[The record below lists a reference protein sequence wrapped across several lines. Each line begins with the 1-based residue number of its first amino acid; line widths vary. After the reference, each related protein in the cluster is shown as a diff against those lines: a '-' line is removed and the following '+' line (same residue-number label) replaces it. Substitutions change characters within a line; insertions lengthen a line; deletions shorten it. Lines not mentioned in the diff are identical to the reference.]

1 MARERIAHLGPYL
14 HKTFGDKILTS
25 LPVTTQQEI
34 SKITWDEK
42 TGRPVSK
49 LEKELDDILTE
60 GTNLDFIDMSLLEDK
75 DPKRPEATAPSD
87 TFIPKLDTDSH
98 STFGTVK
105 QTETTNSAGLK
116 KTYTQDSG
124 TVVSEMT
131 LDTRITEMESKFDNI
146 ETMLRLLV
154 NKPTESP

>member
-1 MARERIAHLGPYL
+1 M
-14 HKTFGDKILTS
+14 
-25 LPVTTQQEI
+25 
-34 SKITWDEK
+34 
-42 TGRPVSK
+42 
-49 LEKELDDILTE
+49 DDILTE
-60 GTNLDFIDMSLLEDK
+60 GTNLDLIDMSLLEDK
-75 DPKRPEATAPSD
+75 DLKRSEATAPSN

-105 QTETTNSAGLK
+105 QTDTTNSAGLK

-124 TVVSEMT
+124 TVISEMT

-154 NKPTESP
+154 NKPTESPSLAKAGSKG